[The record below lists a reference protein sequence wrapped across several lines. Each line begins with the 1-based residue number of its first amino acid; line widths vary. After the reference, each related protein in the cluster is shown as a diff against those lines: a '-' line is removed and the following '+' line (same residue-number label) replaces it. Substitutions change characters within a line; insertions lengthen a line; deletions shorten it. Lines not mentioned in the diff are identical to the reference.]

1 MDGQRWVV
9 LLHGVYA
16 GNQQLLSIKTSMLQT
31 YYGVSQ
37 QYTPLIMKDL
47 SDKMWNTLQK
57 HFQFTGVVQKK
68 EILNIYCFYMAID
81 VTHDI
86 LFWKSTHPKT
96 GTTCQ

>member
-47 SDKMWNTLQK
+47 SDKM
-57 HFQFTGVVQKK
+57 
-68 EILNIYCFYMAID
+68 
-81 VTHDI
+81 
-86 LFWKSTHPKT
+86 
-96 GTTCQ
+96 